1 MAAKQFVVFLVNGE
15 EYGIEVTAVNGILR
29 YKNYKIKKLPTV
41 PAIIEGVIN
50 LRGNVNYIYNL
61 NKIFAQNTNVI
72 DPESKIML
80 VYLGEQ
86 TVGYIV
92 DEVTDIVHIDEED
105 IEPAPTSIASI
116 QGKYISGIGKLDDRL
131 IIMLDIEGIQ
141 SN

>member
-50 LRGNVNYIYNL
+50 LRGKVNYIYNL
-61 NKIFAQNTNVI
+61 NKMFAHSANAI
-72 DPESKIML
+72 DPESKIMM
-80 VYLGEQ
+80 VYAAEQ

-92 DEVTDIVHIDEED
+92 DEVTDIVHIDEAD
-105 IEPAPTSIASI
+105 IEPAPASISSI
-116 QGKYISGIGKLDDRL
+116 QGEYISGIGKLDERL
-131 IIMLDIEGIQ
+131 IIMLDIEKTH
-141 SN
+141 SR